1 VTGSGEISRHQT
13 GSAAQRTL
21 STAKPDLVM
30 GTVPDEVL
38 NTLGERIA
46 NPEIQVPER
55 ARQRHMHIVGSNG
68 SGKSRFMR
76 TLIQQDIRQ
85 GRGLCLI
92 DPHGTQCE
100 DVLKWLA
107 NRPRLAK
114 HRRVRYFKI
123 GEGKETVAFNPLQVV
138 EPIHAHATGTRVA
151 DAIGR
156 LFSEEELRHQ
166 PRTHEVLVL
175 LLMTLAETGM
185 PLTQYP
191 LFLNPKH
198 RPDIEHLIAALKN
211 TRAREQ
217 WELLTRYKDNE
228 FVEYV
233 SSVARRLFTLMSN
246 PIIGSTF
253 AQTEETIDLRS
264 SMDEG
269 EIILFNLRDTEIFD
283 GDSAQL
289 FGLLLISSLFAQSKL
304 RSNTKPFYLY
314 LDEAHRFLSG
324 SNLAE
329 IFEECR
335 KYGLHLVLAHQN
347 LGQLR
352 DAGERVFS
360 TVINEAEVKAVFS
373 VREPEDAQYLVRLLY
388 RGGMIDPSKV
398 KDVLTKPTVVGYS
411 VGYLES
417 QSRGTSVVKG
427 SGTNDI
433 SGTAVSLTPDA
444 GLLGSQNELGQ
455 VSSNSTTELDSKAEG
470 FAETRAKAQTLV
482 PEMEDRPGG
491 TWSVDEQVFVLAD
504 ELASLPTQYGVASI
518 SGRMNLKFRALDAP
532 DEPISSTSLASYLQ
546 HVRKEET
553 SLVKVGEYKLTKPT
567 PPVRQVERHTDFLE

>member
-1 VTGSGEISRHQT
+1 MVVG
-13 GSAAQRTL
+13 RT
-21 STAKPDLVM
+21 SPDLVV
-30 GTVPDEVL
+30 GTMPDDVM
-38 NTLGERIA
+38 NTLGEAVHI
-46 NPEIQVPER
+46 PEIRVLEQ

-85 GRGLCLI
+85 GRGVCLI

-123 GEGKETVAFNPLQVV
+123 GDGRETVAFNPLQIS
-138 EPIHAHATGTRVA
+138 EPMHAHATATRVA

-156 LFSEEELRHQ
+156 LFSQEELRHQ

-175 LLMTLAETGM
+175 LLMTLAEVRM

-198 RPDIEHLIAALKN
+198 RPDAEHLFRGLHN
-211 TRAREQ
+211 TRARAQ

-228 FVEYV
+228 FAEYV

-246 PIIGSTF
+246 PIIGTTF
-253 AQTEETIDLRS
+253 AQTEQTIDLRA

-269 EIILFNLRDTEIFD
+269 EILLFNLRDTEMLD

-304 RSNTKPFYLY
+304 RASIRPFYLY

-352 DAGERVFS
+352 DAGDRVFS

-373 VREPEDAQYLVRLLY
+373 VREPEDAHYLVRLLY

-398 KDVLTKPTVVGYS
+398 KDVLSKPTVVGYT

-417 QSRGTSVVKG
+417 QSTGTSIVKG
-427 SGTNDI
+427 SGTNAI
-433 SGTAVSLTPDA
+433 SGTAISLTPDA
-444 GLLGSQNELGQ
+444 GLLGTQSELGQ
-455 VSSNSTTELDSKAEG
+455 VSSNATTSLDSSAEG
-470 FAETRAKAQTLV
+470 TAKTSARSQALV

-491 TWSVDEQVFVLAD
+491 TWSVDEQIFVLAD
-504 ELASLPTQYGVASI
+504 ELASLPTQYGVVSI
-518 SGRMNLKFRALDAP
+518 SGRVNLKFRALDAP
-532 DEPISSTSLASYLQ
+532 DEVISSRSLHSFLQ
-546 HVRKEET
+546 RVREEET
-553 SLVKVGEYKLTKPT
+553 SLIPVSEYPIEIPVAPALPMETK
-567 PPVRQVERHTDFLE
+567 TDFME